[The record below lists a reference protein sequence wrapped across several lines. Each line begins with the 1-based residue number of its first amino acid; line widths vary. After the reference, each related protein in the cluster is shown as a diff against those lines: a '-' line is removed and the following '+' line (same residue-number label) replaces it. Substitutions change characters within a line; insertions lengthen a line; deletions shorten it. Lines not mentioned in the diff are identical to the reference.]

1 MNVPTSLIVV
11 LLVVA
16 WLVVLVPMVA
26 RRRERVPQAEPAGS
40 NFRVLRRASASL
52 RRRPGRGVEGR
63 MMTDIERQTDSAP
76 DAPTE
81 VLVTVGADAQPTP
94 VDAADEWA
102 AAQAAHAR
110 RTMPTPA
117 VDDQAVDDQAVDD
130 QACGDRN
137 RGADGY
143 EQAQFEMDP
152 Y

>member
-16 WLVVLVPMVA
+16 WLVVLVPMIA

-52 RRRPGRGVEGR
+52 RRRPGRGAKGR
-63 MMTDIERQTDSAP
+63 TVTDMDSQPGTQQDGA
-76 DAPTE
+76 TE
-81 VLVTVGADAQPTP
+81 ALVTVGAGAQDEP

-110 RTMPTPA
+110 
-117 VDDQAVDDQAVDD
+117 
-130 QACGDRN
+130 
-137 RGADGY
+137 
-143 EQAQFEMDP
+143 
-152 Y
+152 